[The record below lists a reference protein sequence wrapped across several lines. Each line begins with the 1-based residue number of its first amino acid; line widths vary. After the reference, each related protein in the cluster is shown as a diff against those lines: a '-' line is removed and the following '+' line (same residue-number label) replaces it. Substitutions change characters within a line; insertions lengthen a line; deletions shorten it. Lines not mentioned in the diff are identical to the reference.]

1 MRTDLGAA
9 ARGLLLSAGL
19 AVVVVVVVGA
29 GLLARHAAQPPLLP
43 ADRAAGLR
51 GLLSGWWGGGGS
63 NNSSNSSRTPALA
76 DILNEEEL
84 ILDTKSSDENTVLA
98 ATQFAGSE
106 TRRYNSTEET
116 VEQESEGA
124 ELEAGVEV
132 VSGKVSGGVEEV
144 RSSPAFPHVLVLFDL
159 LQNLSR
165 EVGMDCLGA
174 KLYTVLQVGR
184 LVGGVGGEAAELAER
199 VKEEVDRLGN
209 RLHSWATANITL
221 AVPDIHN
228 TTITTD

>member
-1 MRTDLGAA
+1 M
-9 ARGLLLSAGL
+9 
-19 AVVVVVVVGA
+19 
-29 GLLARHAAQPPLLP
+29 ARHAAQPPLLP

-84 ILDTKSSDENTVLA
+84 ILDTKSSDENTVL
-98 ATQFAGSE
+98 TSQFAGSE

-116 VEQESEGA
+116 VEQESEGG
-124 ELEAGVEV
+124 ELEAGVEA
-132 VSGKVSGGVEEV
+132 VSGKVLGGVEEV

-165 EVGMDCLGA
+165 EV
-174 KLYTVLQVGR
+174 
-184 LVGGVGGEAAELAER
+184 E
-199 VKEEVDRLGN
+199 
-209 RLHSWATANITL
+209 
-221 AVPDIHN
+221 IHY
-228 TTITTD
+228 